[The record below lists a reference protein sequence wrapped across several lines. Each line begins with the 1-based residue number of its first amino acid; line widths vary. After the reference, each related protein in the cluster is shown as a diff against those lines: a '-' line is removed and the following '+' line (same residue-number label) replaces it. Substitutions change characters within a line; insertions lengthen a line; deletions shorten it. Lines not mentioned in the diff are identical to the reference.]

1 MSNYW
6 KIVIFLVLQFLSVLS
21 YAQQIDIIGLRYLV
35 NSEKSRLVFEL
46 TAATQYRVFAMNN
59 PSRLI
64 IDIKNAHLK
73 QSLMQPEVTHPLFNQ
88 VRAGL
93 KNNTDL
99 RIVVDL
105 KLAVDANDLI
115 FSAHVKEVRL
125 KESRLKEGRPKEA
138 RYLVV
143 DVFNQDANVAF
154 KNETPSYTRV
164 EDTKKSTSKQEA
176 AVANKVV
183 MPKSRHRIIIAVDAG
198 HGGED
203 PGARGPSGTEEKI
216 ITFAIAKKLEA
227 LINSQPGMKAIMIRK
242 DDYYVGLKER
252 VRIARAAK
260 ANLFVSIHADAAQNT
275 DIKGASVYTLSTSGA
290 TSEAA
295 RWLADSEN
303 ASDLVDVSLSDKEEV
318 LASVLL
324 DLTQVA
330 TQEASV
336 NVANQVL
343 ENFVNIAELHKNS
356 VQKAGFM
363 VLKSPDIP
371 SILVETA
378 FISNPL
384 EELNLLSVQYQTKMA
399 SAIFNGIRDYFKQAM
414 PEANVATV
422 GL

>member
-35 NSEKSRLVFEL
+35 NAEKSRLVFEL

-73 QSLMQPEVTHPLFNQ
+73 QSLMQPEVTHPLFSQ

-105 KLAVDANDLI
+105 KLAVNANDLI
-115 FSAHVKEVRL
+115 FSAHVKEI
-125 KESRLKEGRPKEA
+125 RLKEGRPKEA

-324 DLTQVA
+324 DLSQVA

-343 ENFVNIAELHKNS
+343 ENFVNIAELHKDS

-399 SAIFNGIRDYFKQAM
+399 NAIFNGIRSYFKQSM
-414 PEANVATV
+414 PEASVAAL

>member
-1 MSNYW
+1 MG
-6 KIVIFLVLQFLSVLS
+6 LQFLSVLS
-21 YAQQIDIIGLRYLV
+21 YAKQIDITALHYV
-35 NSEKSRLVFEL
+35 DNVHKSRLVFDL
-46 TAATQYRVFAMNN
+46 TAPTQYRVFAMKS

-64 IDIKNAHLK
+64 IDIKNAQLK
-73 QSLMQPEVTHPLFNQ
+73 QGLTQPVATQSLFER

-93 KNNTDL
+93 KNDTDL

-105 KLAVDANDLI
+105 KLATDAENLV
-115 FSAHVKEVRL
+115 FSANL
-125 KESRLKEGRPKEA
+125 NESRH
-138 RYLVV
+138 LVI
-143 DVFNQDANVAF
+143 DLFNQDANVAS
-154 KNETPSYTRV
+154 KNQTPNPSQADDR
-164 EDTKKSTSKQEA
+164 KKSIDKSSLSTATNQA
-176 AVANKVV
+176 II
-183 MPKSRHRIIIAVDAG
+183 PKSNNHIIIAIDAG

-203 PGARGPSGTEEKI
+203 PGARGPSGTEEKR

-227 LINSQPGMKAIMIRK
+227 LINSQPGMKAIMVRK
-242 DDYYVGLKER
+242 DDYYVGLKDR

-260 ANLFVSIHADAAQNT
+260 ANLLVSIHADAVLNA

-290 TSEAA
+290 SSEAA

-303 ASDLVDVSLSDKEEV
+303 ASDLVDVSLNDKEEV

-324 DLTQVA
+324 DLTQTA

-336 NVANQVL
+336 NIANQVL
-343 ENFVNIAELHKNS
+343 KNFVNIAELHKDS

-378 FISNPL
+378 FISNAS
-384 EELNLLSVQYQTKMA
+384 EEVNLLSVQYQTKMA
-399 SAIFNGIRDYFKQAM
+399 NAIFNGIRSYFKQAM
-414 PEANVATV
+414 PNANVAAL

>member
-1 MSNYW
+1 
-6 KIVIFLVLQFLSVLS
+6 
-21 YAQQIDIIGLRYLV
+21 
-35 NSEKSRLVFEL
+35 
-46 TAATQYRVFAMNN
+46 MNN

-73 QSLMQPEVTHPLFNQ
+73 QSLIQPEVTHPLFNQ

-125 KESRLKEGRPKEA
+125 KEGRLKEGRSKEA

-154 KNETPSYTRV
+154 KNETPSYVPV

-176 AVANKVV
+176 AVINKAV

-343 ENFVNIAELHKNS
+343 ENFVNIAELHKDS

-371 SILVETA
+371 SVLVETA
-378 FISNPL
+378 FISNPS

-399 SAIFNGIRDYFKQAM
+399 SAIFNGIRDYFKQTM

>member
-6 KIVIFLVLQFLSVLS
+6 KIFIFLGLQFLSVIS
-21 YAQQIDIIGLRYLV
+21 YAQQIDIMGLRYMA
-35 NSEKSRLVFEL
+35 NAQKSRLVFDL
-46 TAATQYRVFAMNN
+46 TAPTQYRVFAMNS

-73 QSLMQPEVTHPLFNQ
+73 QSLTQPESSHPLFDR

-93 KNNTDL
+93 KNDTDL

-105 KLAVDANDLI
+105 KLAMNADNLVFGTNAKDGKHLVIDLFNQEANTLTKNEAPK
-115 FSAHVKEVRL
+115 SAVLEDNKKNTGKSQAASVSD
-125 KESRLKEGRPKEA
+125 KAITSKIPSRL
-138 RYLVV
+138 V
-143 DVFNQDANVAF
+143 
-154 KNETPSYTRV
+154 
-164 EDTKKSTSKQEA
+164 
-176 AVANKVV
+176 
-183 MPKSRHRIIIAVDAG
+183 IAVDAG

-203 PGARGPSGTEEKI
+203 PGARGPAGTEEKT
-216 ITFAIAKKLEA
+216 ITFSIAKKLQA
-227 LINSQPGMKAIMIRK
+227 LINNQPGMKAIMVRK
-242 DDYYVGLKER
+242 NDYYVSLKDR

-260 ANLFVSIHADAAQNT
+260 ANLFVSIHADAVLNA

-290 TSEAA
+290 SSEAA

-303 ASDLVDVSLSDKEEV
+303 ASDLVDVKLNDKEEV

-324 DLTQVA
+324 DLTQTA

-336 NVANQVL
+336 NVANEVL
-343 ENFVNIAELHKNS
+343 KNFVNVAELHKDS

-378 FISNPL
+378 FISNAS
-384 EELNLLSVQYQTKMA
+384 EEVNLLSVQYQTKVA
-399 SAIFNGIRDYFKQAM
+399 NAIFNGIRSYFKQSL
-414 PEANVATV
+414 PEANVAAL

>member
-6 KIVIFLVLQFLSVLS
+6 KIFIFLGLQFLSVLS
-21 YAQQIDIIGLRYLV
+21 YAQQIDITGLHYV
-35 NSEKSRLVFEL
+35 DNVQKSRLVFDL
-46 TAATQYRVFAMNN
+46 TTPTQYRVFAMNN

-73 QSLMQPEVTHPLFNQ
+73 QGLTQPVATHSLFER

-93 KNNTDL
+93 KNDTDL
-99 RIVVDL
+99 RVIVDL
-105 KLAVDANDLI
+105 KLAADAEHL
-115 FSAHVKEVRL
+115 
-125 KESRLKEGRPKEA
+125 
-138 RYLVV
+138 
-143 DVFNQDANVAF
+143 VFNANIKDGRHLVIDLFNQEANVLI
-154 KNETPSYTRV
+154 KNEITKPSQA
-164 EDTKKSTSKQEA
+164 DDSKKSIDKSPLSPVT
-176 AVANKVV
+176 NKVII
-183 MPKSRHRIIIAVDAG
+183 PRNKSHIIIAIDAG

-203 PGARGPSGTEEKI
+203 PGARGPNGTEEKS

-227 LINSQPGMKAIMIRK
+227 LINNQSGMRAIMVRK
-242 DDYYVGLKER
+242 DDYYVGLKDR

-260 ANLFVSIHADAAQNT
+260 ANLLVSIHADAVQNA

-303 ASDLVDVSLSDKEEV
+303 ASDLVDVSLNDKEEV

-324 DLTQVA
+324 DLTQTA

-336 NVANQVL
+336 TVANQVL
-343 ENFVNIAELHKNS
+343 KNVINIAELHKDS

-378 FISNPL
+378 FISNAS
-384 EELNLLSVQYQTKMA
+384 EEVNLLSVQYQTKMA
-399 SAIFNGIRDYFKQAM
+399 NAIFNGIRSYFKSSM
-414 PEANVATV
+414 PEAHLAVI

>member
-6 KIVIFLVLQFLSVLS
+6 KIFIFLVLQFLSVLS
-21 YAQQIDIIGLRYLV
+21 YAQQIDIVGLRYM
-35 NSEKSRLVFEL
+35 SSAQKSRLVFDL
-46 TAATQYRVFAMNN
+46 TAQTQYRVFAMNN

-64 IDIKNAHLK
+64 VDIKNAHLK
-73 QSLMQPEVTHPLFNQ
+73 QSLIQPEVTHPLFDR

-93 KNNTDL
+93 KNDTDL

-105 KLAVDANDLI
+105 KLTADATNLVFSTNAKDARHLVIDL
-115 FSAHVKEVRL
+115 
-125 KESRLKEGRPKEA
+125 
-138 RYLVV
+138 
-143 DVFNQDANVAF
+143 FNQDANLVS
-154 KNETPSYTRV
+154 KNETP
-164 EDTKKSTSKQEA
+164 KSIQAEGNKNNPAKSQETA
-176 AVANKVV
+176 IVNKAVI
-183 MPKSRHRIIIAVDAG
+183 PKNGGRIIIAVDAG

-203 PGARGPSGTEEKI
+203 PGARGLGGTEEKR

-242 DDYYVGLKER
+242 ADYYVGLKDR

-260 ANLFVSIHADAAQNT
+260 ANLFVSIHADAVLNA

-295 RWLADSEN
+295 RWLADTEN
-303 ASDLVDVSLSDKEEV
+303 ASDLVDVSLNDKEEV

-324 DLTQVA
+324 DLTQTA

-343 ENFVNIAELHKNS
+343 KNFVNIAELHKDS

-378 FISNPL
+378 FISNAS

-399 SAIFNGIRDYFKQAM
+399 NAIFNGIRSYFKQSL
-414 PEANVATV
+414 PEANVAAL

>member
-6 KIVIFLVLQFLSVLS
+6 KIFIFLGLQFLSVLS
-21 YAQQIDIIGLRYLV
+21 YAQQVDIMGLRYMA
-35 NSEKSRLVFEL
+35 SAQKSRLVFDL
-46 TAATQYRVFAMNN
+46 TASTQYRVFAMNN
-59 PSRLI
+59 PTRLI

-73 QSLMQPEVTHPLFNQ
+73 QGLIQPEITHPLFDR

-93 KNNTDL
+93 KNDTDL

-105 KLAVDANDLI
+105 KLASDSTNLVFSSNAKDPRHLVIDL
-115 FSAHVKEVRL
+115 
-125 KESRLKEGRPKEA
+125 
-138 RYLVV
+138 
-143 DVFNQDANVAF
+143 FNQEASIAS
-154 KNETPSYTRV
+154 KNEIPKPNQI
-164 EDTKKSTSKQEA
+164 EDNKKNALKQQVA
-176 AVANKVV
+176 AVSDKAII
-183 MPKSRHRIIIAVDAG
+183 PKSAGRIIIAVDAG

-203 PGARGPSGTEEKI
+203 PGARGPGGAEEKT
-216 ITFAIAKKLEA
+216 ITFAIAKKLAA
-227 LINSQPGMKAIMIRK
+227 LINSQPGMKAIMVRK
-242 DDYYVGLKER
+242 DDYYVGLKDR

-260 ANLFVSIHADAAQNT
+260 ANLFVSIHADAVQNA

-290 TSEAA
+290 SSEAA

-303 ASDLVDVSLSDKEEV
+303 ASDLVDVSLNDKEEV

-324 DLTQVA
+324 DLTQTA

-336 NVANQVL
+336 NVAHEML
-343 ENFVNIAELHKNS
+343 KNFVNVAELHKDS

-378 FISNPL
+378 FISNAS
-384 EELNLLSVQYQTKMA
+384 EEVSLLSVQYQTKMA
-399 SAIFNGIRDYFKQAM
+399 NAIFNGIRSYFKQSL
-414 PEANVATV
+414 PEANVAAL

>member
-6 KIVIFLVLQFLSVLS
+6 KIFIFLGLQFLSVLS
-21 YAQQIDIIGLRYLV
+21 YAQQVDIMGLRYMA
-35 NSEKSRLVFEL
+35 SAQKSRLVFDL
-46 TAATQYRVFAMNN
+46 TASTQYRVFAMNN
-59 PSRLI
+59 PTRLI

-73 QSLMQPEVTHPLFNQ
+73 QGLIQPEITHPLFDR

-93 KNNTDL
+93 KNDTDL

-105 KLAVDANDLI
+105 KLASDINNLVFSSNAKDPRHLVIDL
-115 FSAHVKEVRL
+115 
-125 KESRLKEGRPKEA
+125 
-138 RYLVV
+138 
-143 DVFNQDANVAF
+143 FNQEASIAS
-154 KNETPSYTRV
+154 KNEIPKPNQI
-164 EDTKKSTSKQEA
+164 EDNKKNALKQQVA
-176 AVANKVV
+176 AVADKAIT
-183 MPKSRHRIIIAVDAG
+183 PKSAGRIIVAVDAG

-203 PGARGPSGTEEKI
+203 PGARGPGGAEEKT
-216 ITFAIAKKLEA
+216 ITFAIAKKLAA
-227 LINSQPGMKAIMIRK
+227 LINSQPGMKAIMVRK
-242 DDYYVGLKER
+242 DDYYVGLKDR

-260 ANLFVSIHADAAQNT
+260 ANLFVSIHADAVQNA

-290 TSEAA
+290 SSEAA

-303 ASDLVDVSLSDKEEV
+303 ASDLVDVSLNDKEEV

-324 DLTQVA
+324 DLTQTA

-336 NVANQVL
+336 NVAHEVL
-343 ENFVNIAELHKNS
+343 KNFVNIAELHKDS

-378 FISNPL
+378 FISNAS
-384 EELNLLSVQYQTKMA
+384 EEVSLLSVQYQTKMA
-399 SAIFNGIRDYFKQAM
+399 NAIFNGIRSYFKQSL
-414 PEANVATV
+414 PEANVATL

>member
-6 KIVIFLVLQFLSVLS
+6 KIFIFLVLQFLSVLS
-21 YAQQIDIIGLRYLV
+21 YAQQIDIVGLRYM
-35 NSEKSRLVFEL
+35 SSAQKSRLVFDL
-46 TAATQYRVFAMNN
+46 TAQTQYRVFAMNN

-64 IDIKNAHLK
+64 VDIKNAHLK
-73 QSLMQPEVTHPLFNQ
+73 QSLIQPEVTHPLFDR

-93 KNNTDL
+93 KNDTDL

-105 KLAVDANDLI
+105 KLTADATNLVFSTNAKDARHLVIDL
-115 FSAHVKEVRL
+115 
-125 KESRLKEGRPKEA
+125 
-138 RYLVV
+138 
-143 DVFNQDANVAF
+143 FNQDANLVS
-154 KNETPSYTRV
+154 KNETP
-164 EDTKKSTSKQEA
+164 KSIQAEGNKNNPAKSQETA
-176 AVANKVV
+176 IVNKAVI
-183 MPKSRHRIIIAVDAG
+183 PKNGGRIIIAVDAG

-203 PGARGPSGTEEKI
+203 PGARGLGGTEEKR

-242 DDYYVGLKER
+242 ADYYVGLKDR

-260 ANLFVSIHADAAQNT
+260 ANLFVSIHADAVLNA

-295 RWLADSEN
+295 RWLADTEN
-303 ASDLVDVSLSDKEEV
+303 ASDLVDVSLNDKEEV

-324 DLTQVA
+324 DLTQTA

-343 ENFVNIAELHKNS
+343 KNFVNIAELHKDS

-378 FISNPL
+378 FISNAS

-399 SAIFNGIRDYFKQAM
+399 NAIFNGIRSYFKQSL
-414 PEANVATV
+414 PEANVATL

>member
-1 MSNYW
+1 MS
-6 KIVIFLVLQFLSVLS
+6 S
-21 YAQQIDIIGLRYLV
+21 AQ
-35 NSEKSRLVFEL
+35 KSRLVFDL
-46 TAATQYRVFAMNN
+46 TAQTQYRVFAMNN

-64 IDIKNAHLK
+64 VDIKNAHLK
-73 QSLMQPEVTHPLFNQ
+73 QSLIQPEVTHPLFDR

-93 KNNTDL
+93 KNDTDL

-105 KLAVDANDLI
+105 KLTADATNLVFSTNAKDARHLVIDL
-115 FSAHVKEVRL
+115 
-125 KESRLKEGRPKEA
+125 
-138 RYLVV
+138 
-143 DVFNQDANVAF
+143 FNQDANLVS
-154 KNETPSYTRV
+154 KNETP
-164 EDTKKSTSKQEA
+164 KSIQAEGNKNNPAKSQETA
-176 AVANKVV
+176 IVNKAVI
-183 MPKSRHRIIIAVDAG
+183 PKNGGRIIIAVDAG

-203 PGARGPSGTEEKI
+203 PGARGLGGTEEKI

-227 LINSQPGMKAIMIRK
+227 FINSQPGMKAVMIRK
-242 DDYYVGLKER
+242 ADYYVGLKDR

-260 ANLFVSIHADAAQNT
+260 ANLFVSIHADAVLNA

-295 RWLADSEN
+295 RWLADTEN
-303 ASDLVDVSLSDKEEV
+303 ASDLVDVSLNDKEEV

-324 DLTQVA
+324 DLTQTA

-343 ENFVNIAELHKNS
+343 KNFVNIAELHKDS

-378 FISNPL
+378 FISNAS
-384 EELNLLSVQYQTKMA
+384 EELNLLNVQYQTKMA
-399 SAIFNGIRDYFKQAM
+399 NAIFNGIRSYFKQSL
-414 PEANVATV
+414 PEANVAAL

>member
-6 KIVIFLVLQFLSVLS
+6 KIFIFLGLQFLSVIS
-21 YAQQIDIIGLRYLV
+21 YAQQIDIMGLRYMT
-35 NSEKSRLVFEL
+35 NTQKSRLVFDL
-46 TAATQYRVFAMNN
+46 TAPTQYRVFAMNN

-73 QSLMQPEVTHPLFNQ
+73 QSLTQPESNHPLFDR

-93 KNNTDL
+93 KNDTDL

-105 KLAVDANDLI
+105 KLAMNADNLVFSTNAKDGRHLVIDL
-115 FSAHVKEVRL
+115 
-125 KESRLKEGRPKEA
+125 
-138 RYLVV
+138 
-143 DVFNQDANVAF
+143 FNQEANTPN
-154 KNETPSYTRV
+154 KNEAPKTAGF
-164 EDTKKSTSKQEA
+164 EDTKKNVSKSQTASVTNKTLAPKA
-176 AVANKVV
+176 AD
-183 MPKSRHRIIIAVDAG
+183 RIIIAVDAG

-203 PGARGPSGTEEKI
+203 PGARGPAGTEEKL
-216 ITFAIAKKLEA
+216 ITFAIAKKLQA
-227 LINSQPGMKAIMIRK
+227 LINNQPGMKAIMVRK
-242 DDYYVGLKER
+242 NDYYVGLKDR

-260 ANLFVSIHADAAQNT
+260 ANLFVSIHADAVQNPE
-275 DIKGASVYTLSTSGA
+275 IKGASVYTLSTSGA
-290 TSEAA
+290 SSEAA

-303 ASDLVDVSLSDKEEV
+303 ASDLVDVKLNDKEEV

-324 DLTQVA
+324 DLTQTA

-336 NVANQVL
+336 NVANEVL
-343 ENFVNIAELHKNS
+343 KNFVSIAELHKDS

-378 FISNPL
+378 FISNAS
-384 EELNLLSVQYQTKMA
+384 EEVNLLSIQYQTKVA
-399 SAIFNGIRDYFKQAM
+399 NAIFNGIRSYFKQSL
-414 PEANVATV
+414 PEANVAAL

>member
-1 MSNYW
+1 
-6 KIVIFLVLQFLSVLS
+6 
-21 YAQQIDIIGLRYLV
+21 
-35 NSEKSRLVFEL
+35 
-46 TAATQYRVFAMNN
+46 MNN

-64 IDIKNAHLK
+64 VDIKNAHLK
-73 QSLMQPEVTHPLFNQ
+73 QSLIQPELTHPLFDR

-93 KNNTDL
+93 KNDTDL

-105 KLAVDANDLI
+105 KLTADATNLVFSTNAKDTRHLVIDL
-115 FSAHVKEVRL
+115 
-125 KESRLKEGRPKEA
+125 
-138 RYLVV
+138 
-143 DVFNQDANVAF
+143 FNQDANLVS
-154 KNETPSYTRV
+154 KNETPKSDQT
-164 EDTKKSTSKQEA
+164 EGNKKNPAKSQET
-176 AVANKVV
+176 AVVNKAV
-183 MPKSRHRIIIAVDAG
+183 MPKNGGRIIIAVDAG

-203 PGARGPSGTEEKI
+203 PGARGLGGTEEKI

-227 LINSQPGMKAIMIRK
+227 FINSQPGMKAVMIRK
-242 DDYYVGLKER
+242 ADYYVGLKDR

-260 ANLFVSIHADAAQNT
+260 ANLFVSIHADAVLNA

-295 RWLADSEN
+295 RWLADTEN
-303 ASDLVDVSLSDKEEV
+303 ASDLVDVSLNDKEEV

-324 DLTQVA
+324 DLTQTA

-343 ENFVNIAELHKNS
+343 KNFVNIAELHKDS

-378 FISNPL
+378 FISNAS

-399 SAIFNGIRDYFKQAM
+399 NAIFNGIRSYFKQSL
-414 PEANVATV
+414 PEANVAAL

>member
-1 MSNYW
+1 MSNGW
-6 KIVIFLVLQFLSVLS
+6 KIFFFLGIQFLPVLS
-21 YAQQIDIIGLRYLV
+21 YAQQIDIMGLRYMASV
-35 NSEKSRLVFEL
+35 QKSRLVFDL
-46 TAATQYRVFAMNN
+46 TAPTQYRVFAMNN

-73 QSLMQPEVTHPLFNQ
+73 QSLIQPEFKHPLFER

-93 KNNTDL
+93 KNDTDL

-105 KLAVDANDLI
+105 KLITDTDKL
-115 FSAHVKEVRL
+115 
-125 KESRLKEGRPKEA
+125 
-138 RYLVV
+138 
-143 DVFNQDANVAF
+143 VFNSNAKDGKHLVIDLFNQEAIVASKSETSKPSQIEDA
-154 KNETPSYTRV
+154 
-164 EDTKKSTSKQEA
+164 KKSLDKSQVA
-176 AVANKVV
+176 SVANKSV
-183 MPKSRHRIIIAVDAG
+183 MSKSASRIIIAVDAG

-203 PGARGPSGTEEKI
+203 PGARGSGGTEEKI
-216 ITFAIAKKLEA
+216 ITFAIAKKLES
-227 LINSQPGMKAIMIRK
+227 LINRQSGMKAIMVRK
-242 DDYYVGLKER
+242 GDYYLGLKDR

-260 ANLFVSIHADAAQNT
+260 ANLFVSIHADAVLNA

-290 TSEAA
+290 SSEAA

-303 ASDLVDVSLSDKEEV
+303 ASDLVDVSLNDKEEV

-324 DLTQVA
+324 DLTQTA

-343 ENFVNIAELHKNS
+343 KNFVNIADLHKDS

-378 FISNPL
+378 FISNAA
-384 EELNLLSVQYQTKMA
+384 EEASLLSVQYQTKMA
-399 SAIFNGIRDYFKQAM
+399 NAIFNGIYGYFKQSKS
-414 PEANVATV
+414 EANLAVL
-422 GL
+422 GLEP

>member
-6 KIVIFLVLQFLSVLS
+6 KIFIFLGLQFLSVIS
-21 YAQQIDIIGLRYLV
+21 YAQQIDIMGLRYMA
-35 NSEKSRLVFEL
+35 NAQKSRLVFDL
-46 TAATQYRVFAMNN
+46 TAPTQYRVFAMNS

-73 QSLMQPEVTHPLFNQ
+73 QSLTQPESSHSLFDR

-93 KNNTDL
+93 KNDTDL

-105 KLAVDANDLI
+105 KLAMNADNLVFGTNAKDGKHLVIDLFNQEANTLTKNEAPK
-115 FSAHVKEVRL
+115 SAVLEDNKKNTGKSQAASVSD
-125 KESRLKEGRPKEA
+125 KAITSKIPSRL
-138 RYLVV
+138 V
-143 DVFNQDANVAF
+143 
-154 KNETPSYTRV
+154 
-164 EDTKKSTSKQEA
+164 
-176 AVANKVV
+176 
-183 MPKSRHRIIIAVDAG
+183 IAVDAG

-203 PGARGPSGTEEKI
+203 PGARGPAGTEEKT
-216 ITFAIAKKLEA
+216 ITFSIAKKLQA
-227 LINSQPGMKAIMIRK
+227 LINNQPGMKAIMVRK
-242 DDYYVGLKER
+242 NDYYVSLKDR

-260 ANLFVSIHADAAQNT
+260 ANLFVSIHADAVLNA

-290 TSEAA
+290 SSEAA

-303 ASDLVDVSLSDKEEV
+303 ASDLVDVKLNDKEEV

-324 DLTQVA
+324 DLTQTA

-336 NVANQVL
+336 NVANEVL
-343 ENFVNIAELHKNS
+343 KNFVNVAELHKDS

-378 FISNPL
+378 FISNAS
-384 EELNLLSVQYQTKMA
+384 EEVNLLSVQYQTKVA
-399 SAIFNGIRDYFKQAM
+399 NAIFNGIRSYFKQSL
-414 PEANVATV
+414 PEANVAAL

>member
-6 KIVIFLVLQFLSVLS
+6 KIFIFLGLQFLSVLS
-21 YAQQIDIIGLRYLV
+21 YAQQVDIMGLRYMA
-35 NSEKSRLVFEL
+35 SAQKSRLVFDL
-46 TAATQYRVFAMNN
+46 TASTQYRVFAMNN
-59 PSRLI
+59 PTRLI

-73 QSLMQPEVTHPLFNQ
+73 QGLIQPEITHPLFDR

-93 KNNTDL
+93 KNDTDL

-105 KLAVDANDLI
+105 KLASDINNLVFSSNAKDPRHLVIDL
-115 FSAHVKEVRL
+115 
-125 KESRLKEGRPKEA
+125 
-138 RYLVV
+138 
-143 DVFNQDANVAF
+143 FNQETTMAS
-154 KNETPSYTRV
+154 KNEIARPNQI
-164 EDTKKSTSKQEA
+164 EDNKKNALKQQVA
-176 AVANKVV
+176 AVSDKT
-183 MPKSRHRIIIAVDAG
+183 MIPKSAGRIIIAVDAG

-203 PGARGPSGTEEKI
+203 PGARGPGGAEEKR
-216 ITFAIAKKLEA
+216 ITFAIAKKLAA
-227 LINSQPGMKAIMIRK
+227 LINSQPGMKAIMVRK
-242 DDYYVGLKER
+242 DDYYVGLKDR

-260 ANLFVSIHADAAQNT
+260 ANLFVSIHADAVQNA

-290 TSEAA
+290 SSEAA

-303 ASDLVDVSLSDKEEV
+303 ASDLVDVSLNDKEEV

-324 DLTQVA
+324 DLTQTA

-336 NVANQVL
+336 NVANEVL
-343 ENFVNIAELHKNS
+343 KNFVNIAELHKDS

-378 FISNPL
+378 FISNAS
-384 EELNLLSVQYQTKMA
+384 EEVSLLSVQYQTKMA
-399 SAIFNGIRDYFKQAM
+399 NAIFNGIRSYFKQSL
-414 PEANVATV
+414 PEANVAAL

>member
-1 MSNYW
+1 MG
-6 KIVIFLVLQFLSVLS
+6 LQFLSVLS
-21 YAQQIDIIGLRYLV
+21 YAKQIDITGLHYV
-35 NSEKSRLVFEL
+35 DNVQKSRLVFDL
-46 TAATQYRVFAMNN
+46 TAPTQYRVFAMKS

-64 IDIKNAHLK
+64 IDIKNAQLK
-73 QSLMQPEVTHPLFNQ
+73 QGLTQPVATQSLFER

-93 KNNTDL
+93 KNDTDL

-105 KLAVDANDLI
+105 KLATDAENLV
-115 FSAHVKEVRL
+115 FSANL
-125 KESRLKEGRPKEA
+125 KESRH
-138 RYLVV
+138 LVI
-143 DVFNQDANVAF
+143 DLFNQDANVAS
-154 KNETPSYTRV
+154 KNQTPNPSQADDR
-164 EDTKKSTSKQEA
+164 KKSIDKSSLSTATNQA
-176 AVANKVV
+176 II
-183 MPKSRHRIIIAVDAG
+183 PKSNSHIIIAIDAG

-203 PGARGPSGTEEKI
+203 PGARGPSGTEEKR

-227 LINSQPGMKAIMIRK
+227 LINGQPGMKAIMVRK
-242 DDYYVGLKER
+242 DDYYVGLKDR

-260 ANLFVSIHADAAQNT
+260 ANLLVSIHADAVLNA

-290 TSEAA
+290 SSEAA

-303 ASDLVDVSLSDKEEV
+303 ASDLVDVSLNDKEEV

-324 DLTQVA
+324 DLTQTA

-336 NVANQVL
+336 NIANQVL
-343 ENFVNIAELHKNS
+343 KNFVNIAELHKDS

-378 FISNPL
+378 FISNAS
-384 EELNLLSVQYQTKMA
+384 EEVNLLSVQYQTKMA
-399 SAIFNGIRDYFKQAM
+399 NAIFNGIRSYFKQAM
-414 PEANVATV
+414 PNANIAAL

>member
-6 KIVIFLVLQFLSVLS
+6 KIFIFLVLQFLSVIS
-21 YAQQIDIIGLRYLV
+21 YAQQIDIMGLRYM
-35 NSEKSRLVFEL
+35 SSAQKSRLVFDL
-46 TAATQYRVFAMNN
+46 TAPTQYRVFAMNN

-64 IDIKNAHLK
+64 VDIKNAHLK
-73 QSLMQPEVTHPLFNQ
+73 QGLIQPELTHPLFDR

-93 KNNTDL
+93 KNDTDL

-105 KLAVDANDLI
+105 KLTADATNLVFNTNAKDGKHLVIDL
-115 FSAHVKEVRL
+115 
-125 KESRLKEGRPKEA
+125 
-138 RYLVV
+138 
-143 DVFNQDANVAF
+143 FNQDANLVS
-154 KNETPSYTRV
+154 KNETPKPV
-164 EDTKKSTSKQEA
+164 QAEGNKKNPAKPQET
-176 AVANKVV
+176 AVINKAV
-183 MPKSRHRIIIAVDAG
+183 MPKSGGRIIIAVDAG

-203 PGARGPSGTEEKI
+203 PGARGLGGTEEKR

-242 DDYYVGLKER
+242 ADYYVGLKDR

-260 ANLFVSIHADAAQNT
+260 ANLFVSIHADAVLNA

-303 ASDLVDVSLSDKEEV
+303 ASDLVDVSLNDKEEV

-324 DLTQVA
+324 DLTQTA

-336 NVANQVL
+336 DVANQVL
-343 ENFVNIAELHKNS
+343 KNFINIAELHKDS

-378 FISNPL
+378 FISNAS

-399 SAIFNGIRDYFKQAM
+399 NAIFNGIRSYFKQSL
-414 PEANVATV
+414 PEANVATL

>member
-1 MSNYW
+1 MSNCW
-6 KIVIFLVLQFLSVLS
+6 KIFIFMGLQFLSVLS
-21 YAQQIDIIGLRYLV
+21 YAKQIDITGLHYV
-35 NSEKSRLVFEL
+35 DNVQKSRLVFDL
-46 TAATQYRVFAMNN
+46 TAPTQYRVFAMKS

-64 IDIKNAHLK
+64 IDIKNAQLK
-73 QSLMQPEVTHPLFNQ
+73 QGLTQPVAAQSLFER

-93 KNNTDL
+93 KNDTDL

-105 KLAVDANDLI
+105 KLATDAENLV
-115 FSAHVKEVRL
+115 FSANL
-125 KESRLKEGRPKEA
+125 KESRH
-138 RYLVV
+138 LVI
-143 DVFNQDANVAF
+143 DLFNQDANVAS
-154 KNETPSYTRV
+154 KNQTPNPSQADDR
-164 EDTKKSTSKQEA
+164 KKSIDKSSLSTATNQA
-176 AVANKVV
+176 II
-183 MPKSRHRIIIAVDAG
+183 PKSNSHIIIAIDAG

-203 PGARGPSGTEEKI
+203 PGARGPSGTEEKR

-227 LINSQPGMKAIMIRK
+227 LINSQPGMKAIMVRK
-242 DDYYVGLKER
+242 DDYYVGLKDR

-260 ANLFVSIHADAAQNT
+260 ANLLVSIHADAVLNA

-290 TSEAA
+290 SSEAA

-303 ASDLVDVSLSDKEEV
+303 ASDLVDVSLNDKEEV

-324 DLTQVA
+324 DLTQTA

-336 NVANQVL
+336 NIANQVL
-343 ENFVNIAELHKNS
+343 KNFVNIAELHKDS

-378 FISNPL
+378 FISNAS
-384 EELNLLSVQYQTKMA
+384 EEVNLLSVQYQTKMA
-399 SAIFNGIRDYFKQAM
+399 NAIFNGIRSYFKQAM
-414 PEANVATV
+414 PNANIAAL

>member
-6 KIVIFLVLQFLSVLS
+6 KIFIFLVLQFLSVIS
-21 YAQQIDIIGLRYLV
+21 YAQQIDIMGLRYM
-35 NSEKSRLVFEL
+35 SSAQKSRLVFDL
-46 TAATQYRVFAMNN
+46 TAQTQYRVFAMNN

-64 IDIKNAHLK
+64 VDIKNAHLK
-73 QSLMQPEVTHPLFNQ
+73 QGLIQPELTHPLFDR

-93 KNNTDL
+93 KNDTDL

-105 KLAVDANDLI
+105 KLTADATNLV
-115 FSAHVKEVRL
+115 FSTNAKDGKH
-125 KESRLKEGRPKEA
+125 
-138 RYLVV
+138 LVV
-143 DVFNQDANVAF
+143 DLFNQDANLVS
-154 KNETPSYTRV
+154 KNETPKPV
-164 EDTKKSTSKQEA
+164 QAEGNKKNPAKPQEIP
-176 AVANKVV
+176 VVNKAV
-183 MPKSRHRIIIAVDAG
+183 MPKSGGRIIIAVDAG

-203 PGARGPSGTEEKI
+203 PGARGLGGTEEKR

-227 LINSQPGMKAIMIRK
+227 LINSQPGMKAVMIRK
-242 DDYYVGLKER
+242 ADYYVGLKDR

-260 ANLFVSIHADAAQNT
+260 ANLFVSIHADAVLNA

-295 RWLADSEN
+295 RWLADTEN
-303 ASDLVDVSLSDKEEV
+303 ASDLVDVSLNDKEEV

-324 DLTQVA
+324 DLTQTA

-336 NVANQVL
+336 DVANQVL
-343 ENFVNIAELHKNS
+343 KNFINIAELHKDS

-378 FISNPL
+378 FISNAS

-399 SAIFNGIRDYFKQAM
+399 NAIFNGIRSYFKQSL
-414 PEANVATV
+414 PEANVAAL

>member
-1 MSNYW
+1 MSKYW
-6 KIVIFLVLQFLSVLS
+6 KIFIFLVLQFLSVLS
-21 YAQQIDIIGLRYLV
+21 YAQQIDIVGLRYM
-35 NSEKSRLVFEL
+35 SSAQKSRLVFDL
-46 TAATQYRVFAMNN
+46 TAQTQYRVFAMNN

-64 IDIKNAHLK
+64 VDIKNAHLK
-73 QSLMQPEVTHPLFNQ
+73 QSLIQPELTHPLFDR

-93 KNNTDL
+93 KNDTDL

-105 KLAVDANDLI
+105 KLTADATNLVFSTNAKDTRHLVIDL
-115 FSAHVKEVRL
+115 
-125 KESRLKEGRPKEA
+125 
-138 RYLVV
+138 
-143 DVFNQDANVAF
+143 FNQDANLVS
-154 KNETPSYTRV
+154 KNETPKSDQT
-164 EDTKKSTSKQEA
+164 EGNKKNPAKSQET
-176 AVANKVV
+176 AVVNKAV
-183 MPKSRHRIIIAVDAG
+183 MPKNGGRIIIAVDAG

-203 PGARGPSGTEEKI
+203 PGARGLGGTEEKI

-227 LINSQPGMKAIMIRK
+227 LINSQPGMKAVMIRK
-242 DDYYVGLKER
+242 ADYYVGLKDR

-260 ANLFVSIHADAAQNT
+260 ANLFVSIHADAVLNA

-295 RWLADSEN
+295 RWLADTEN
-303 ASDLVDVSLSDKEEV
+303 ASDLVDVSLNDKEEV

-324 DLTQVA
+324 DLTQTA

-343 ENFVNIAELHKNS
+343 KNFVNIAELHKDS

-371 SILVETA
+371 SVLVETA
-378 FISNPL
+378 FISNAS
-384 EELNLLSVQYQTKMA
+384 EELNLLNVQYQTKMA
-399 SAIFNGIRDYFKQAM
+399 NAIFNGIRSYFKQSL
-414 PEANVATV
+414 PEANLAAL

>member
-1 MSNYW
+1 MSKYW
-6 KIVIFLVLQFLSVLS
+6 KIFIFLVLQFLSVLS
-21 YAQQIDIIGLRYLV
+21 YAQQIDIVGLRYM
-35 NSEKSRLVFEL
+35 SSAQKSRLVFDL
-46 TAATQYRVFAMNN
+46 TAQTQYRVFAMNN

-64 IDIKNAHLK
+64 VDIKNAHLK
-73 QSLMQPEVTHPLFNQ
+73 QSLIQPELTHPLFDR

-93 KNNTDL
+93 KNDTDL

-105 KLAVDANDLI
+105 KLTADATNLVFSTNAKDTRHLVIDL
-115 FSAHVKEVRL
+115 
-125 KESRLKEGRPKEA
+125 
-138 RYLVV
+138 
-143 DVFNQDANVAF
+143 FNQDANLVS
-154 KNETPSYTRV
+154 KNETPKSDQT
-164 EDTKKSTSKQEA
+164 EGNKKNPAKSQET
-176 AVANKVV
+176 AVVNKAV
-183 MPKSRHRIIIAVDAG
+183 MPKNGGRIIIAVDAG

-203 PGARGPSGTEEKI
+203 PGARGLGGTEEKI

-227 LINSQPGMKAIMIRK
+227 LINSQPGMRAVMIRK
-242 DDYYVGLKER
+242 ADYYVGLKDR

-260 ANLFVSIHADAAQNT
+260 ANLFVSIHADAVLNA

-295 RWLADSEN
+295 RWLADTEN
-303 ASDLVDVSLSDKEEV
+303 ASDLVDVSLNDKEEV

-324 DLTQVA
+324 DLTQTA

-343 ENFVNIAELHKNS
+343 KNFVNIAELHKDS

-371 SILVETA
+371 SVLVETA
-378 FISNPL
+378 FISNAS
-384 EELNLLSVQYQTKMA
+384 EELNLLNVQYQTKMA
-399 SAIFNGIRDYFKQAM
+399 NAIFNGIRSYFKQSL
-414 PEANVATV
+414 PEANVAAL

>member
-6 KIVIFLVLQFLSVLS
+6 KIFIFLGLQFLSVLS
-21 YAQQIDIIGLRYLV
+21 YAQQVDIMGLRYLA
-35 NSEKSRLVFEL
+35 SAQKSRLVFDL
-46 TAATQYRVFAMNN
+46 AAPTQYRVFTMKN

-73 QSLMQPEVTHPLFNQ
+73 QGLIQPEATHPLFDR

-93 KNNTDL
+93 KNDTDL

-105 KLAVDANDLI
+105 KLAAGADN
-115 FSAHVKEVRL
+115 F
-125 KESRLKEGRPKEA
+125 
-138 RYLVV
+138 
-143 DVFNQDANVAF
+143 VFNTNAKDSRHLVIDLFNHDDNTAN
-154 KNETPSYTRV
+154 KNELAKPSET
-164 EDTKKSTSKQEA
+164 EDSKKSLDKSQVFA
-176 AVANKVV
+176 GVNKTIIA
-183 MPKSRHRIIIAVDAG
+183 KNKNLIIIAVDAG

-203 PGARGPSGTEEKI
+203 PGARGLGGTEEKR
-216 ITFAIAKKLEA
+216 ITFAIAKKLVA
-227 LINSQPGMKAIMIRK
+227 LINSQPGMKAVMIRK
-242 DDYYVGLKER
+242 DDYYVGLKDR

-260 ANLFVSIHADAAQNT
+260 ANLFVSIHADAVLNAE
-275 DIKGASVYTLSTSGA
+275 IKGASVYTLSTSGA

-303 ASDLVDVSLSDKEEV
+303 AVDLVDVSLSDKEEV

-324 DLTQVA
+324 DLTQTA

-336 NVANQVL
+336 NVANEVL
-343 ENFVNIAELHKNS
+343 KNFGNIAELHNNS
-356 VQKAGFM
+356 VQKAGFL

-378 FISNPL
+378 YISNAS
-384 EELNLLSVQYQTKMA
+384 EELNLLSAQYQTKIANAM
-399 SAIFNGIRDYFKQAM
+399 FNGIRSYFKQSS
-414 PEANVATV
+414 PEANVAAL

>member
-6 KIVIFLVLQFLSVLS
+6 KIFIFLVLQLLSVLS
-21 YAQQIDIIGLRYLV
+21 YAQQIDIVGLRYIA
-35 NSEKSRLVFEL
+35 SAQKSRLVFDL
-46 TAATQYRVFAMNN
+46 TAPTQYRVFAMNN

-73 QSLMQPEVTHPLFNQ
+73 QGLIQPEVTHPLFDR

-93 KNNTDL
+93 KNDTDL

-105 KLAVDANDLI
+105 KLADDATNLV
-115 FSAHVKEVRL
+115 FSANVKDA
-125 KESRLKEGRPKEA
+125 KH
-138 RYLVV
+138 LVI
-143 DVFNQDANVAF
+143 DLFNQEANVAG
-154 KNETPSYTRV
+154 KNEIPKVSQA
-164 EDTKKSTSKQEA
+164 EDNKKIAYKPQGT
-176 AVANKVV
+176 AVANITV
-183 MPKSRHRIIIAVDAG
+183 MPKSQDRIIIAVDAG

-203 PGARGPSGTEEKI
+203 PGARGPTGTEEKI
-216 ITFAIAKKLEA
+216 ITFAIAKKLAA
-227 LINSQPGMKAIMIRK
+227 LINSQPGMKAIMVRK
-242 DDYYVGLKER
+242 DDYYVGLKDR

-260 ANLFVSIHADAAQNT
+260 ANLLVSIHADAVLNA

-303 ASDLVDVSLSDKEEV
+303 ASDLVDVSLNDKEEV

-324 DLTQVA
+324 DLTQTA

-343 ENFVNIAELHKNS
+343 KNFVNIAELHKDS

-378 FISNPL
+378 FISNAS

-399 SAIFNGIRDYFKQAM
+399 NAIFNGIRSYFKQTM
-414 PEANVATV
+414 PEASVAAL

>member
-1 MSNYW
+1 MSKYW
-6 KIVIFLVLQFLSVLS
+6 KIFIFLVLQFLSVLS
-21 YAQQIDIIGLRYLV
+21 YAQQIDIVGLRYM
-35 NSEKSRLVFEL
+35 SSAQKSRLVFDL
-46 TAATQYRVFAMNN
+46 TAQTQYRVFAMNN

-64 IDIKNAHLK
+64 VDIKNAHLK
-73 QSLMQPEVTHPLFNQ
+73 QSLIQPELTHPLFDR

-93 KNNTDL
+93 KNDTDL

-105 KLAVDANDLI
+105 KLTADATNLVFSTNAKDTRHLVIDL
-115 FSAHVKEVRL
+115 
-125 KESRLKEGRPKEA
+125 
-138 RYLVV
+138 
-143 DVFNQDANVAF
+143 FNQDANLVS
-154 KNETPSYTRV
+154 KNETPKSDQT
-164 EDTKKSTSKQEA
+164 EGNKKNPAKSQET
-176 AVANKVV
+176 AVVNKAV
-183 MPKSRHRIIIAVDAG
+183 MPKNGGRIIIAVDAG

-203 PGARGPSGTEEKI
+203 PGARGLGGTEEKI

-227 LINSQPGMKAIMIRK
+227 LINSQPGMKAVMIRK
-242 DDYYVGLKER
+242 ADYYVGLKDR

-260 ANLFVSIHADAAQNT
+260 ANLFVSIHADAVLNA

>member
-35 NSEKSRLVFEL
+35 NAEKSRLVFEL
-46 TAATQYRVFAMNN
+46 TSATQYRVFAMNN

-73 QSLMQPEVTHPLFNQ
+73 QSLIQPEVTHPLFNQ

-125 KESRLKEGRPKEA
+125 KEGRLKEGRSKEA

-154 KNETPSYTRV
+154 KNETPSYVPV

-176 AVANKVV
+176 AVINKAV

-343 ENFVNIAELHKNS
+343 ENFVNIAELHKDS

-371 SILVETA
+371 SVLVETA
-378 FISNPL
+378 FISNPS

-399 SAIFNGIRDYFKQAM
+399 SAIFNGIRDYFKQTM